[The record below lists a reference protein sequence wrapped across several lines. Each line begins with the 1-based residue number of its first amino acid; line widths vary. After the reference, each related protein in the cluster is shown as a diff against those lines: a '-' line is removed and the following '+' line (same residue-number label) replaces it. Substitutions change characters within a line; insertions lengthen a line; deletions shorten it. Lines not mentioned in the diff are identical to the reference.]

1 MFWFSI
7 VQAAIENIEFT
18 ENSRKLVEKYSAD
31 KMHMK
36 IYEDTSRKASD
47 IIAQQKIAEG
57 IRDNGFGD
65 TGGMIMGVNMA
76 NVFGTNAE
84 KKANTGSFD
93 QQVENLKKLKE
104 LLDAGIL
111 TEDEFIVKRKKSWD
125 YDT

>member
-31 KMHMK
+31 KMNMK
-36 IYEDTSRKASD
+36 IYEDTRKASD